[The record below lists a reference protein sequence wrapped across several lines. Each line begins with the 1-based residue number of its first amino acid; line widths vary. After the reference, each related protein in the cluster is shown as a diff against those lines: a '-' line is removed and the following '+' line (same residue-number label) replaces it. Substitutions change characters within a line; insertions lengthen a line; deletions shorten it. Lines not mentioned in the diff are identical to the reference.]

1 MPRRRLLDS
10 VRDDIREKGLSGK
23 DVYDRASLRR
33 ISSID
38 STKQWDLSRPQ
49 VTFACS
55 SSSWHRV
62 SVLRHFA
69 AFSDN

>member
-23 DVYDRASLRR
+23 DVYDRATLRR

-38 STKQWDLSRPQ
+38 PTKKWDLSRPQ
-49 VTFACS
+49 VTLACS
-55 SSSWHRV
+55 S
-62 SVLRHFA
+62 
-69 AFSDN
+69 N